1 MLVIE
6 NEDIDAIKEAKSEY
20 IKFLKTPH
28 PIRNIVI
35 SSPISSPSTGPFT
48 EDMEESSNGLFIDIR
63 QFLNSIKTHAPPK
76 YSEYSQYFQF
86 KWRRRCAS
94 AVNFWKPIFNADD
107 FNNFQE

>member
-1 MLVIE
+1 MEDQHMLTGKLSTSEVEAKKDRLQVRDEHSTIIFLAETAARKGKVRELKDLYDMLVIE

-35 SSPISSPSTGPFT
+35 FSPIS
-48 EDMEESSNGLFIDIR
+48 
-63 QFLNSIKTHAPPK
+63 
-76 YSEYSQYFQF
+76 
-86 KWRRRCAS
+86 C